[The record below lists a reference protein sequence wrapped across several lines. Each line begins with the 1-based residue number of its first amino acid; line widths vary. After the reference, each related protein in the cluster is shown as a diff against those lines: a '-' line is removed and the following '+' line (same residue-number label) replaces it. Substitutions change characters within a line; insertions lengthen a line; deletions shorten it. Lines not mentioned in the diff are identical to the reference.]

1 MAKFLHLFLFLLVAT
16 ASIKAQRHKRFTYLG
31 IELGSKSGIFK
42 VEDAGNELYSKNN
55 LQNSHRGI
63 FIEQELDYIW
73 SLGTGI
79 YFSKQKIDFRFQRD
93 GAYNFYE
100 PMRLIHIPFQAKAAI
115 PLTYGTP
122 EVRLTPVLGGHAV
135 FNLSNNTEDVRGR
148 IPPDLSDT
156 YSGTIRRDMKSMY
169 FLAEGGLNLDMMFA
183 QGLIMSIGGS
193 YFKGFSNVLQ
203 ADLTYTISKVPYRG
217 SISTKGDNINI
228 RLALK
233 YPVSRFWKK
242 SGKKRESRRVG
253 K

>member
-1 MAKFLHLFLFLLVAT
+1 MAKSLHIFLFLLLT
-16 ASIKAQRHKRFTYLG
+16 IGSMSAQRHKRFTYLG
-31 IELGSKSGIFK
+31 LELGSKSGIFK

-63 FIEQELDYIW
+63 FLEQEIDYIW
-73 SLGTGI
+73 SVGTGI
-79 YFSKQKIDFRFQRD
+79 YFSKQKIDFRFERD
-93 GAYNFYE
+93 GAYNSYE
-100 PMRLIHIPFQAKAAI
+100 AMRLIHIPIQAKAAI

-122 EVRLTPVLGGHAV
+122 EVRLTPVFGAHAV
-135 FNLSNNTEDVRGR
+135 FNLSNNTENVRGR

-169 FLAEGGLNLDMMFA
+169 FLVEGGINLDMMFA
-183 QGLIMSIGGS
+183 QGLIMSFGGS
-193 YFKGFSNVLQ
+193 YFKGFSDVLQ
-203 ADLTYTISKVPYRG
+203 ANLTYNIAKVPYRG
-217 SISTKGDNINI
+217 SISTKGDNINV

-242 SGKKRESRRVG
+242 SKGKKVR

>member
-1 MAKFLHLFLFLLVAT
+1 MAKFLHIFFFLLLSV
-16 ASIKAQRHKRFTYLG
+16 SSMSAQRHKRFTYLG
-31 IELGSKSGIFK
+31 LELGSKSGIFNIQ
-42 VEDAGNELYSKNN
+42 DAGNELYSKNN

-63 FIEQELDYIW
+63 FLEQELDYIW
-73 SLGTGI
+73 SIGTGI

-100 PMRLIHIPFQAKAAI
+100 PMRLIHIPLQARAAI

-122 EVRLTPVLGGHAV
+122 EVRLTPVFGAHAV
-135 FNLSNNTEDVRGR
+135 FNLSKNSEDVRGR

-156 YSGTIRRDMKSMY
+156 YTGTIRRDLKNMY
-169 FLAEGGLNLDMMFA
+169 FLAEGGVNLDMMFA
-183 QGLIMSIGGS
+183 QGLIMSFGGS
-193 YFKGFSNVLQ
+193 YFKGFTEVLQ
-203 ADLTYTISKVPYRG
+203 ADLTYTIAKTPYRG
-217 SISTKGDNINI
+217 SISTKGDNLNI

-242 SGKKRESRRVG
+242 GKGKKKVG